1 MHASEIYRQDE
12 WVRFRGAVGKDKN
25 MTDKGYKS
33 GFVTLIGR
41 PNVGKSTL
49 MNHLIGQKIAI
60 TSNKPQTTR
69 NRIQTVYTD
78 DRGQIVF
85 LDTPGIHKAKN
96 KLGEYMVNVA
106 ERTLNEV
113 DVILWLV
120 EPSTFIGA
128 GERHIVDQLKK
139 TRTPVILI
147 INKIDRVEKNEILKF
162 IDAYRRIYDFAEIIP
177 VSALRSVNI
186 DTVIGGIFKYLP
198 YGPQFYDE
206 DTVTDQPQRQIVAEM
221 IREKALRCLD
231 EEIPHG
237 VAVSIEKMAERRNGQ
252 ICDIEATIICER
264 DSHKGIVIG
273 KGGQMLRKIGS
284 LARRDIEDMLE
295 MRVNLQLWVK
305 VKKDWRDSDF
315 MIRNFGYDKKEI

>member
-1 MHASEIYRQDE
+1 MNTNAN
-12 WVRFRGAVGKDKN
+12 F
-25 MTDKGYKS
+25 KS

-49 MNHLIGQKIAI
+49 MNRLIGQKIAI

-78 DRGQIVF
+78 ERGQIVF

-106 ERTLNEV
+106 ERTLKEV
-113 DVILWLV
+113 DVVLWLV

-128 GERHIVDQLKK
+128 GEQHIAAQLKTIK
-139 TRTPVILI
+139 TPIVLV
-147 INKIDRVEKNEILKF
+147 INKVDTVKKEEILKF
-162 IDAYRRIYDFAEIIP
+162 IDAYKDICEFADIVP
-177 VSALRSVNI
+177 VSALRGQNT
-186 DTVIGGIFKYLP
+186 DTVLEVIFKYLP
-198 YGPQFYDE
+198 YGPAFYDE

-237 VAVSIEKMAERRNGQ
+237 IAVTIEKMKERPDGKVV
-252 ICDIEATIICER
+252 DIEATIICER
-264 DSHKGIVIG
+264 DSHKGIIIG
-273 KGGQMLRKIGS
+273 KGGAMLKKIGS
-284 LARRDIEDMLE
+284 AARFEIERMMDMKA
-295 MRVNLQLWVK
+295 NLQIWVK
-305 VKKDWRDSDF
+305 VRKDWRDSDLF
-315 MIRNFGYDKKEI
+315 MKNFGYDKKEI